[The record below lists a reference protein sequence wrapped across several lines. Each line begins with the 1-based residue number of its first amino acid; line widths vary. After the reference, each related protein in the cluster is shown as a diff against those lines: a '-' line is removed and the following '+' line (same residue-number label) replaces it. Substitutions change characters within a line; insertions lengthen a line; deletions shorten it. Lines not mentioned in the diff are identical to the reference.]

1 MNKIEVLKIGKEQI
15 EKSNRSHNP
24 TEMYMILSRIAFA
37 CCGKNSAPLEI
48 FASEIISSQLR
59 KVQSPYLA
67 GMKIFDVNWID
78 SEIRKLEMQRERN
91 HIFRLFG
98 VTVWASNY
106 HPEYGWFRI
115 FGRGLTWKHEN
126 RGLIFSER
134 NGYKKY
140 IKLGRWIIGY
150 LPKTKI

>member
-1 MNKIEVLKIGKEQI
+1 MDKIELLKIGKEQI
-15 EKSNRSHNP
+15 ERSNRPHNP

-59 KVQSPYLA
+59 KVQSPYPA

-78 SEIRKLEMQRERN
+78 SEIRRLEMEQEK
-91 HIFRLFG
+91 HLLFRFLG
-98 VTVWASNY
+98 VTVWASTY

-126 RGLIFSER
+126 RGLVFSER

>member
-1 MNKIEVLKIGKEQI
+1 MNKIELLKIGKEQI
-15 EKSNRSHNP
+15 ESSNRSHNP

-59 KVQSPYLA
+59 KVQSPYPA

-78 SEIRKLEMQRERN
+78 SEIRRLEMEQEK
-91 HIFRLFG
+91 HLLFRFLG
-98 VTVWASNY
+98 VTVWASTY

-140 IKLGRWIIGY
+140 IKLGKWIIRY
-150 LPKTKI
+150 LPKKNI